1 MGFGSSA
8 RQEVYAKIVSR
19 NGIEVGFERVDG
31 GLLSIGVGSTAFEDT
46 QGFYIVLASTATEG
60 LLMVKPWQ
68 SDYYKLMPFF
78 KGENKLLITGVKYDA
93 ANTATTVYWIK

>member
-1 MGFGSSA
+1 MSFGSKA
-8 RQEVYAKIVSR
+8 RQEVYAKIISR

-31 GLLSIGVGSTAFEDT
+31 GLLSIGAGSTAWEDA
-46 QGFYIVLASTATEG
+46 QGFYIVLASSATEG

-68 SDYYKLMPFF
+68 SDVYKLMPFF

-93 ANTATTVYWIK
+93 SNTATAAYWIK